1 MKKLK
6 KLTINFNVLK
16 ELHWNTVSPLL
27 EEILKDLMEE
37 TLFHSFRLVGG
48 TALSLQIG
56 HRMSVDIDLF
66 TDVDYGSIDFEE
78 IKNYF
83 EYKYDYCPYRNIDR
97 VGMGT
102 FFEIGNSKNDFV
114 KVDLFYTDNFIYEEL
129 LINNI
134 RMASEKEIIAMKLDV
149 ILRNGRKKD
158 FWDLHFYLDKYS
170 IDEMI
175 SFYIQ
180 RYPYQENI
188 DMFQNQFLNFD
199 NANSD
204 VNPTCLLNKDW
215 EVIKLDFYEKLNA
228 NQ

>member
-1 MKKLK
+1 MKKLY
-6 KLTINFNVLK
+6 
-16 ELHWNTVSPLL
+16 WNTVSPLL
-27 EEILKDLMEE
+27 KEILIDLMGDE
-37 TLFHSFRLVGG
+37 LFSPFRLVGG

-66 TDVDYGSIDFEE
+66 TDADYGSIDFEE
-78 IKNYF
+78 IKNHF

-102 FFEIGNSKNDFV
+102 YFEIGYSKENFV
-114 KVDLFYTDNFIYEEL
+114 KVDLFYTDNFIFKEV
-129 LINNI
+129 LIDNV

-149 ILRNGRKKD
+149 VLRNGRKKD
-158 FWDLHFYLDKYS
+158 FWDLHYYLNKYT

-175 SFYIQ
+175 GFYVQ
-180 RYPYQENI
+180 RYPYVEKI
-188 DMFQNQFLNFD
+188 DIFKSQFINFN

-204 VNPTCLLNKDW
+204 NDPTCLLNKSW
-215 EVIKLDFYEKLNA
+215 EEIKLDFYERLNA